1 MSTAAIP
8 MERPLLPLGCALCAG
23 IALGYG
29 WPAHRVL
36 GAFVSAGCLA
46 WIAWGIRHERPA
58 LMTPLLLF
66 FSLGYLLIQPWAA
79 PRFPPDDITHY
90 VGKGPSLIVGQIDTL
105 PVTAG
110 YCQKFFL
117 RVLFVESGHHRRRAT
132 GRLRVT
138 LSGDTPVLSRNDRV
152 RFRGYVRL
160 LHNFNNPG
168 GFDYKRYMAAQGV
181 WASVYVPKGALRVL
195 GPGGA
200 QGGWH
205 PMDRARDRIAAFL
218 EERAHAET
226 RGILKTL
233 LMGDRQDLAPETR
246 QAFQKSGIGHL
257 LAISGLHVG
266 IVGGGVFTLA
276 AWILGFFPGLLW
288 RGWVRPA
295 AAAVAVT
302 GVWGYGILAGMSP
315 STQRAVLMMSIFFLT
330 FFSGRS
336 HDILNT
342 LAAAAIGIV
351 AFHPPAIGEASFQLS
366 FSAVTAIIL
375 GLGVYG
381 CNRPGTDRGF
391 RAGWQRKLSAF
402 CLVSLCATLGTLPLV
417 MCCFHQVSLVGL
429 PANLLFVPLIGFC
442 VLPLG
447 LGAVC
452 LLPASGLLAGA
463 LLWPADRLLS
473 ACLVLV
479 KKIAAWPFSSIMT
492 IIPSGFEIVGYYVVA
507 VLLVIYLRSSGE
519 SREPATPLA
528 AAARRRFW
536 LWTTAVCLLAL
547 SLDAGYWSWQ
557 RFWCGQLRVTVVDVG
572 NGTANILE
580 LPGGKTLLIDGG
592 GFSDNAVFDVGKNIV
607 APILLRNKIL
617 SLEEIILSH
626 PDSDHLN
633 GLVYIAGHF
642 RVGRLRS
649 NGEKAD
655 TKGYH
660 DLMRT
665 VRQRRIR
672 VFDGSAAAGYERI
685 NGVLLKFLYPP
696 VNFKC
701 QMAIEAWRRNA
712 NNDSLVV
719 QVCFGQ
725 RVFLFPGDIEQ
736 EVEREL
742 VKIVGDGLRS
752 DVLVAPHHGSPTS
765 GIVAFIEKVSP
776 RTVVFSTGAFHG
788 RRRPG
793 RQVRA
798 RYAAFCDRI
807 FTTAENGAVLFS
819 TDGYHLSQRAMIEEP
834 LPESL

>member
-1 MSTAAIP
+1 
-8 MERPLLPLGCALCAG
+8 
-23 IALGYG
+23 
-29 WPAHRVL
+29 
-36 GAFVSAGCLA
+36 
-46 WIAWGIRHERPA
+46 
-58 LMTPLLLF
+58 
-66 FSLGYLLIQPWAA
+66 
-79 PRFPPDDITHY
+79 
-90 VGKGPSLIVGQIDTL
+90 
-105 PVTAG
+105 
-110 YCQKFFL
+110 
-117 RVLFVESGHHRRRAT
+117 
-132 GRLRVT
+132 
-138 LSGDTPVLSRNDRV
+138 
-152 RFRGYVRL
+152 
-160 LHNFNNPG
+160 
-168 GFDYKRYMAAQGV
+168 
-181 WASVYVPKGALRVL
+181 
-195 GPGGA
+195 
-200 QGGWH
+200 
-205 PMDRARDRIAAFL
+205 MDRARDRIAAFL
-218 EERAHAET
+218 EERANAET

-233 LMGDRQDLAPETR
+233 LMGDRRDLAPETR

-266 IVGGGVFTLA
+266 IVGGGFFALA
-276 AWILGFFPGLLW
+276 AWVLGFFPGLLW

-295 AAAVAVT
+295 AAALAVT
-302 GVWGYGILAGMSP
+302 GVWAYGILAGMSP

-336 HDILNT
+336 HDLLNT
-342 LAAAAIGIV
+342 LAAAALGILV
-351 AFHPPAIGEASFQLS
+351 FHPPAIGEASFQLS

-375 GLGVYG
+375 GLGAYG
-381 CNRPGTDRGF
+381 CNQPRADRSF
-391 RAGWQRKLSAF
+391 RTGWQRRLSAF

-417 MCCFHQVSLVGL
+417 MCGFHQVSLVGL

-492 IIPSGFEIVGYYVVA
+492 VIPSGFEIAGYYAVA
-507 VLLVIYLRSSGE
+507 LLLVFYLRARGKG
-519 SREPATPLA
+519 REPGTPLA
-528 AAARRRFW
+528 AAAGRRCWR
-536 LWTTAVCLLAL
+536 WTTVVCLLAL
-547 SLDAGYWSWQ
+547 ILDAGYWSWQ

-633 GLVYIAGHF
+633 GLIYIAGHF
-642 RVGRLRS
+642 RVSRLRS
-649 NGEKAD
+649 NGEKID

-660 DLMRT
+660 ELMRT

-672 VFDGSAAAGYERI
+672 VFRGAAAGYERI

-696 VNFKC
+696 VDFKR
-701 QMAIEAWRRNA
+701 QMATEAWRRNP
-712 NNDSLVV
+712 NNNSLVV
-719 QVCFGQ
+719 QVRFGE
-725 RVFLFPGDIEQ
+725 RVFLFPGDIERDAEQ
-736 EVEREL
+736 EL
-742 VKIVGDGLRS
+742 VKIVGDGLKS

-765 GIVAFIEKVSP
+765 GTIAFIGKVRP
-776 RTVVFSTGAFHG
+776 RIVVFSTGSIHG

-798 RYAAFCDRI
+798 RYAALCDRI

-819 TDGYHLSQRAMIEEP
+819 TDGHHLSQRAIIEES
-834 LPESL
+834 LPDSL